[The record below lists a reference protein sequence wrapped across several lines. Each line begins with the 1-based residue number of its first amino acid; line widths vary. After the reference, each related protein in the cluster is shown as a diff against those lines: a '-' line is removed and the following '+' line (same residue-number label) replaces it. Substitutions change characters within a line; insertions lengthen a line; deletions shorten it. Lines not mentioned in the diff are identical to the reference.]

1 MKKIKI
7 LLGSY
12 IDGSVAQDVNCYHI
26 AKYLDKAKFEVH
38 AFTHGGKIELPDVI
52 CHKIS
57 DKGILKNVEKTLIML
72 SIKAD
77 IYYLPRVERVDV
89 LFAKMTS
96 RVTVSSVEIQTVYD
110 SEKLRRFFT
119 RDIAGYF
126 CISDF
131 LNRLNIEKWGVS
143 APVLYLGADS
153 ASSGFIHENVE
164 KIAYVAGFSPRKRPE
179 LFLEVAKM
187 FPDVDFVM
195 IGDGALLDKIK
206 TEASALP
213 AHNVS
218 FTGRLSNPDAISQL
232 KSCDLL
238 LITSSKEGLPKVILE
253 AASQGVPSIY
263 INQYYEI
270 DYIKNG
276 VNGYAVGGKTEMANV
291 IRRLRSDS
299 GEYRRVSEG
308 AMKTAKE
315 YQWGRL
321 ISGYEKFFESYAGQS
336 GKDAD

>member
-1 MKKIKI
+1 MQKIKI

-38 AFTHGGKIELPDVI
+38 ALTHGGKIDLPDVI

-57 DKGILKNVEKTLIML
+57 ENAILKNIEKALVML
-72 SIKAD
+72 SVKAD
-77 IYYLPRVERVDV
+77 VYYLPRVERADV
-89 LFAKMTS
+89 WFAKMTS
-96 RVTVSSVEIQTVYD
+96 RVTVSSVEIQTIYD
-110 SEKLRRFFT
+110 SEKMRRFFT
-119 RDIAGYF
+119 RDISGYF

-131 LNRLNIEKWGVS
+131 LNRLNIEKWGES
-143 APVLYLGADS
+143 APVLYLGTDS
-153 ASSGFIHENVE
+153 VPGAFIHKEVAR
-164 KIAYVAGFSPRKRPE
+164 IAYVAGFFPRKRPE

-195 IGDGALLDKIK
+195 IGDGPLLDKIK
-206 TEASALP
+206 TAASALP

-232 KSCDLL
+232 KSSDLL
-238 LITSSKEGLPKVILE
+238 LVTSRQEGLPKVILE

-263 INQYYEI
+263 INKHYQV
-270 DYIKNG
+270 DYIENG
-276 VNGYAVGGKTEMANV
+276 VNGYAVSGKTEMADV

-308 AMKTAKE
+308 AIKTAKE

-321 ISGYEKFFESYAGQS
+321 ISGYEEFFENYAGQS
-336 GKDAD
+336 VRS